1 MIPGECVEDVTTAC
15 TECNEKLDIGVYQS
29 NAGYYIGF
37 WCPNCGPYSRES
49 RYYRN
54 EVEASVDLQL
64 GWVHRKDIPS
74 ENY

>member
-1 MIPGECVEDVTTAC
+1 MLPGECVEDVTTAC

-49 RYYRN
+49 GYFKTH
-54 EVEASVDLQL
+54 EQAQFAFDEDA
-64 GWVHRKDIPS
+64 WFHRKDL
-74 ENY
+74 